1 MAQMLK
7 VRKKQDNP
15 LFWVFV
21 LFILVITLFPVYW
34 ILATSLKN
42 PLEVVLPNPT
52 FVPRAPTLENYVA
65 VLQSGFLR
73 NMLNSL
79 IVSLGATM
87 LSLFLSFTA
96 AYSLSRFKFPLAF
109 NLIFMIW
116 ILLVKILPPVVLAIP
131 LYTMF
136 NSMRLINNLIGLIL
150 VYQVYTL
157 PYCTWM
163 LFGFLKSI
171 PRTFEEAAQID
182 GASKAVILWEIVT
195 PIARTGLVA
204 TSIFSVIAAWDEFL
218 FGLLFIRTPALR
230 TLPLVIVDYIG
241 EYETL
246 WGHLMSIG
254 LITSVPVLIFS
265 NFVYKYYTKG
275 FSMGEK

>member
-1 MAQMLK
+1 MLK
-7 VRKKQDNP
+7 VKTKQNNP
-15 LFWVFV
+15 IFWIFV
-21 LFILVITLFPVYW
+21 LVMLVITLFPVYW
-34 ILATSLKN
+34 ILVTSLKN

-52 FVPRAPTLENYVA
+52 LVPKAPTLQNYVA

-79 IVSLGATM
+79 FVSVGATT
-87 LSLFLSFTA
+87 LSLVLSFTA
-96 AYSLSRFKFPLAF
+96 AYALSRFKFPLAF

-163 LFGFLKSI
+163 LFGFLKGI

-182 GASKAVILWEIVT
+182 GASKSMILWKIVA
-195 PIARTGLVA
+195 PMARTGLVA

-254 LITSVPVLIFS
+254 LITSLPILVFS
-265 NFVYKYYTKG
+265 NFVYKHYTKG
-275 FSMGEK
+275 FSIGDK

>member
-1 MAQMLK
+1 MLK
-7 VRKKQDNP
+7 VKKKQDNP
-15 LFWVFV
+15 FFWLFLVFM
-21 LFILVITLFPVYW
+21 LVVTLFPVYW
-34 ILATSLKN
+34 IVATSLKN

-52 FVPRAPTLENYVA
+52 LVPKAPTLQNYVQ
-65 VLQSGFLR
+65 VLQSGFLK
-73 NMLNSL
+73 NMRNSL
-79 IVSLGATM
+79 IVSIGATV
-87 LSLFLSFTA
+87 LSLSLSFAA
-96 AYSLSRFKFPLAF
+96 AYALSRFKFPFLF
-109 NLIFMIW
+109 NIFFMVW

-136 NSMRLINNLIGLIL
+136 NSMHLINNLVGLIL

-163 LFGFLKSI
+163 LYGFLKSL
-171 PRTFEEAAQID
+171 PKTFEEAAEID
-182 GASKAVILWEIVT
+182 GASKGVTLWSIVAPMT
-195 PIARTGLVA
+195 RTGLVA
-204 TSIFSVIAAWDEFL
+204 TSIFSIIASWDEFL

-246 WGHLMSIG
+246 WGNLMGIG
-254 LITSVPVLIFS
+254 LITALPVLIFS

-275 FSMGEK
+275 FAMGDK

>member
-1 MAQMLK
+1 MLK

-163 LFGFLKSI
+163 LFGFLKSV
-171 PRTFEEAAQID
+171 PRMFEEAAQID

-265 NFVYKYYTKG
+265 NFVYKHYTKG

>member
-1 MAQMLK
+1 MLK
-7 VRKKQDNP
+7 VKTKQNNP
-15 LFWVFV
+15 LFWIFV
-21 LFILVITLFPVYW
+21 LFMLIITLFPVYW
-34 ILATSLKN
+34 ILVTSLKS

-52 FVPRAPTLENYVA
+52 FVPKAPTLQNYVA

-79 IVSLGATM
+79 IVSVGATT
-87 LSLFLSFTA
+87 LSLLLSFTA
-96 AYSLSRFKFPLAF
+96 AYALSRFKFPLAF

-136 NSMRLINNLIGLIL
+136 NSMRLINSLVGLIL

-182 GASKAVILWEIVT
+182 GASKSMILWKIVV
-195 PIARTGLVA
+195 PMARTGLVA

-254 LITSVPVLIFS
+254 LITSVPILIFS
-265 NFVYKYYTKG
+265 NFVYKHYTKG
-275 FSMGEK
+275 FSVGDK

>member
-1 MAQMLK
+1 MLK
-7 VRKKQDNP
+7 VKTKQNNP
-15 LFWVFV
+15 IFWIFV
-21 LFILVITLFPVYW
+21 LVMLVITLFPVYW
-34 ILATSLKN
+34 ILVTSLKS

-52 FVPRAPTLENYVA
+52 LVPKAPTLQNYVA

-79 IVSLGATM
+79 FVSVGATT
-87 LSLFLSFTA
+87 LSLVLSFTA
-96 AYSLSRFKFPLAF
+96 AYALSRFKFPLAF

-163 LFGFLKSI
+163 LFGFLKGI

-182 GASKAVILWEIVT
+182 GASKSMILWKIVA
-195 PIARTGLVA
+195 PMARTGLVA

-254 LITSVPVLIFS
+254 LITSLPILVFS
-265 NFVYKYYTKG
+265 NFVYKHYTKG
-275 FSMGEK
+275 FSIGDK

>member
-1 MAQMLK
+1 M
-7 VRKKQDNP
+7 
-15 LFWVFV
+15 
-21 LFILVITLFPVYW
+21 
-34 ILATSLKN
+34 
-42 PLEVVLPNPT
+42 
-52 FVPRAPTLENYVA
+52 
-65 VLQSGFLR
+65 
-73 NMLNSL
+73 
-79 IVSLGATM
+79 
-87 LSLFLSFTA
+87 
-96 AYSLSRFKFPLAF
+96 
-109 NLIFMIW
+109 
-116 ILLVKILPPVVLAIP
+116 VKILPPVVLAIP

-163 LFGFLKSI
+163 LFGFLKGI

-182 GASKAVILWEIVT
+182 GASKSMILWKIVA
-195 PIARTGLVA
+195 PMARTGLVA

-254 LITSVPVLIFS
+254 LITSLPILVFS
-265 NFVYKYYTKG
+265 NFVYKHYTKG
-275 FSMGEK
+275 FSIGDK

>member
-1 MAQMLK
+1 MVLMLK
-7 VRKKQDNP
+7 VRKKQNNP
-15 LFWVFV
+15 LFWAFV
-21 LFILVITLFPVYW
+21 LFMLVITLFPVYW

-52 FVPRAPTLENYVA
+52 FFPKQPTLENYVA

-79 IVSLGATM
+79 IVSIGATT

-96 AYSLSRFKFPLAF
+96 AYALSRFKFPLAF

-136 NSMRLINNLIGLIL
+136 NSMRLINSLVGLIL

-163 LFGFLKSI
+163 LFGFLKSV
-171 PRTFEEAAQID
+171 PMMFEEAAQID
-182 GASKAVILWEIVT
+182 GASKAVMLWKIVT
-195 PIARTGLVA
+195 PMARTGLVA

-254 LITSVPVLIFS
+254 LITSVPVLVFS
-265 NFVYKYYTKG
+265 NFVYKHYTKG

>member
-1 MAQMLK
+1 MLK

-96 AYSLSRFKFPLAF
+96 AYALSRFKFPLAF

-163 LFGFLKSI
+163 LFGFLKSV
-171 PRTFEEAAQID
+171 PRMFEEAAQID

-265 NFVYKYYTKG
+265 NFVYKHYTKG

>member
-1 MAQMLK
+1 MLK
-7 VRKKQDNP
+7 VKKKQDNP
-15 LFWVFV
+15 LFWICV
-21 LFILVITLFPVYW
+21 LFMLVITLFPVYW
-34 ILATSLKN
+34 IVATSLKG

-52 FVPRAPTLENYVA
+52 IVPKAPTLQNYVA
-65 VLQSGFLR
+65 VLQSGFLK

-79 IVSLGATM
+79 VVSVGATTF
-87 LSLFLSFTA
+87 SLLLSFTA
-96 AYSLSRFKFPLAF
+96 AYALSRFKFPLAF
-109 NLIFMIW
+109 NLVFMVW

-136 NSMRLINNLIGLIL
+136 NSMRLINRLVGLIL

-163 LFGFLKSI
+163 LFGFLKGI
-171 PRTFEEAAQID
+171 PRTFEEAAEID
-182 GASKAVILWEIVT
+182 GASKSMVLWKIVA
-195 PIARTGLVA
+195 PMARTGLVA

-246 WGHLMSIG
+246 WGNLMSIG
-254 LITSVPVLIFS
+254 LITSLPILVFS
-265 NFVYKYYTKG
+265 NFVYKHYTKG
-275 FSMGEK
+275 FSVGDK

>member
-1 MAQMLK
+1 MLK
-7 VRKKQDNP
+7 VKTKQNNP
-15 LFWVFV
+15 LFWIFV

-34 ILATSLKN
+34 ILATSLKT

-52 FVPRAPTLENYVA
+52 LVPKAPTLQNYVS

-79 IVSLGATM
+79 VVSIGSTT
-87 LSLFLSFTA
+87 LSLLLSFTA
-96 AYSLSRFKFPLAF
+96 AYALSRFRFPLAF
-109 NLIFMIW
+109 NVIFMVW

-136 NSMRLINNLIGLIL
+136 NSMRLINNLMGLIL

-163 LFGFLKSI
+163 LFGFLKGI

-182 GASKAVILWEIVT
+182 GACKSIVLWKIVA
-195 PIARTGLVA
+195 PMARTGLVA
-204 TSIFSVIAAWDEFL
+204 TSIFSIIAAWDEFL

-254 LITSVPVLIFS
+254 LITSLPILVFS
-265 NFVYKYYTKG
+265 NFVYKHYTKG
-275 FSMGEK
+275 FSIGDK